1 MSQRR
6 ERRKQQRIQ
15 KAVAAARSGAPLAS
29 IVAAI
34 LLVLACLI
42 PLVLW
47 GNPYPEGMVGY
58 WAWGCAVAAVVF
70 AVTWFDPLHVLTRAL
85 DRAHALLE
93 RIPPRVFA
101 VAVAI
106 LAAVLSALIANYVFS
121 RSATSAD
128 EIAQLWHARI
138 LLSGRL
144 SLPADP
150 NPEFFAIEN
159 VIDSGRW
166 YSQFPIGGPL
176 VLALGAT
183 LGTPWLVNPVLCGIA
198 AAAMYQFSRR
208 AFGEQQGRVA
218 ALLFSL
224 APMVLFMAGTWM
236 NHVPVLMLAVV
247 ALTALVEWNTAEST
261 RRRVLWAAG
270 VGVSL
275 GAMAAIRPVDAAVMA
290 AVVGVFQ
297 LWMIGRNW
305 SRLNELGVQA
315 VAGAIAV
322 APMFYANAMTTGASL
337 RFGYDVMWGSGHQ
350 IGFHADP
357 YGDVHTIG
365 RAFEYAITYVSE
377 LNMYVFAW
385 PVPALVLL
393 VIALLAMRTVTRWDA
408 ILFALFA
415 AQVAV
420 YSSYGLVGE
429 MLGPR
434 FLYTVL
440 PVVIVLVARAP
451 FLIAE
456 RLGPRTARAAAA
468 GLVACILIAWT
479 VPSVSYNVL
488 GLASQARNVRQSIRA
503 DVGSAVREANIG
515 KALVFLRE
523 PNPNALLRRLWGLG
537 VSRPEAARLVRSRE
551 TCSLLAA
558 VAAAESDSSSSAELR
573 RQAIDQAARPVDSPG
588 PSSERVTALCTRERE
603 ADARLP
609 KASFGSGLLL
619 EPIDRDGHISGDVI
633 FVADLGDRNEIL
645 RRRFGDRPWY
655 RVGVRPVAA
664 GKYKT
669 EVVPY

>member
-1 MSQRR
+1 
-6 ERRKQQRIQ
+6 
-15 KAVAAARSGAPLAS
+15 
-29 IVAAI
+29 
-34 LLVLACLI
+34 
-42 PLVLW
+42 
-47 GNPYPEGMVGY
+47 
-58 WAWGCAVAAVVF
+58 
-70 AVTWFDPLHVLTRAL
+70 
-85 DRAHALLE
+85 
-93 RIPPRVFA
+93 
-101 VAVAI
+101 
-106 LAAVLSALIANYVFS
+106 
-121 RSATSAD
+121 
-128 EIAQLWHARI
+128 
-138 LLSGRL
+138 
-144 SLPADP
+144 
-150 NPEFFAIEN
+150 
-159 VIDSGRW
+159 
-166 YSQFPIGGPL
+166 
-176 VLALGAT
+176 
-183 LGTPWLVNPVLCGIA
+183 
-198 AAAMYQFSRR
+198 
-208 AFGEQQGRVA
+208 
-218 ALLFSL
+218 
-224 APMVLFMAGTWM
+224 MVLFMAGTWM

-305 SRLNELGVQA
+305 SRLNEPGVQA
-315 VAGAIAV
+315 VAGTIAV

-385 PVPALVLL
+385 PVPALVLV

-456 RLGPRTARAAAA
+456 RLGPRTA
-468 GLVACILIAWT
+468 
-479 VPSVSYNVL
+479 
-488 GLASQARNVRQSIRA
+488 
-503 DVGSAVREANIG
+503 
-515 KALVFLRE
+515 
-523 PNPNALLRRLWGLG
+523 
-537 VSRPEAARLVRSRE
+537 
-551 TCSLLAA
+551 
-558 VAAAESDSSSSAELR
+558 
-573 RQAIDQAARPVDSPG
+573 
-588 PSSERVTALCTRERE
+588 
-603 ADARLP
+603 
-609 KASFGSGLLL
+609 
-619 EPIDRDGHISGDVI
+619 
-633 FVADLGDRNEIL
+633 
-645 RRRFGDRPWY
+645 
-655 RVGVRPVAA
+655 
-664 GKYKT
+664 
-669 EVVPY
+669 